1 MKKALIILSCLIFPA
16 LFARSLMIPDWYT
29 SHDGLH
35 QLIRQYRYAEAIK
48 DGHFPVRWAKD
59 IYHDLGYPLFFFS
72 YHLPWLVG
80 TPLVNLGI
88 PVSTSV
94 QILEYLAL
102 VMGFSFSYLFFKQI
116 SKKEFLG
123 LLGAILFFWLPYRF
137 QLVYVRAAVGELFA
151 FSFLP
156 LLFLGI
162 HQIVEQKKIR
172 GILVTSLSLSAMI
185 LSHLLTTLMYLP
197 LTALYLLILVIASHS
212 KNRTWRSLKL
222 LFYAGILTV
231 GLTTFYWWPA
241 LDLNKVIS
249 KLDQNF
255 YQSRFISFKQL
266 LYSPWGHGFSWG
278 TKSIPG
284 NMSFQL
290 GIIQWLG
297 LAISGLIWLKKRNY
311 RFLALFCLFGL
322 SLILMTKISAPIWQ
336 LYNRLLMVDFPWRLI
351 GFSAFIA
358 TTIFIYM
365 LKTIKLTKKNWF
377 IFSLGLILVAYYTN
391 RNHLK
396 INLPIEYSNQ
406 DIAAQKE
413 STNSYDEYLPEN
425 FNENLASQ
433 RQSLIEINEGSAKIE
448 TIVNLTH
455 YREFFIEPREKSHIR
470 INQLHFPGWSINVD
484 EVNQNRGIWEFWIE
498 KPTQVILKYSDKLSY
513 QLANYVS
520 LSSLIILIF
529 LWQKKPKLSS

>member
-35 QLIRQYRYAEAIK
+35 QLVRQYRYAEAIE

-59 IYHDLGYPLFFFS
+59 IYYDLGYPLFFFS
-72 YHLPWLVG
+72 YHLPWLIG

-94 QILEYLAL
+94 QILEYMAL

-116 SKKEFLG
+116 SKREFLG

-156 LLFLGI
+156 LLFLGL
-162 HQIVEQKKIR
+162 HQIIERKKIQ
-172 GILVTSLSLSAMI
+172 GVLITGLSLSAMV

-197 LTALYLLILVIASHS
+197 LTALYLLVFGT
-212 KNRTWRSLKL
+212 RRSLKL
-222 LFYAGILTV
+222 LLYAGILTI
-231 GLTTFYWWPA
+231 GLTAFYWWPA
-241 LDLNKVIS
+241 LDSSQIIP
-249 KLDQNF
+249 KLRLNF
-255 YQSRFISFKQL
+255 YQPHFVSLKQL

-284 NMSFQL
+284 SMSFQL

-297 LAISGLIWLKKRNY
+297 LGISGLIWLKKRNY
-311 RFLALFCLFGL
+311 RFLVLFCLFGL

-336 LYNRLLMVDFPWRLI
+336 IYNHSLMVDFPWRLI

-358 TTIFIYM
+358 TTIFIYA

-377 IFSLGLILVAYYTN
+377 ILSLGLVLVTYYTN

-396 INLPIEYSNQ
+396 INLPIKYSNQ
-406 DIAAQKE
+406 DIAAKKE
-413 STNSYDEYLPEN
+413 STSSYDEYLPKN
-425 FNENLASQ
+425 FNKDYTHQ
-433 RQSLIEINEGSAKIE
+433 RESLIEINEGSAQIE
-448 TIVNLTH
+448 IIADSTH
-455 YREFFIEPREKSHIR
+455 YREFFIKPKEKSLIR
-470 INQLHFPGWSINVD
+470 INQLRFPGWSITPKFIETSLVD
-484 EVNQNRGIWEFWIE
+484 INSVYEFWIE

-513 QLANYVS
+513 RLANYVS
-520 LSSLIILIF
+520 LSSMIVLIF
-529 LWQKKPKLSS
+529 LWRKNPKSLS